1 MRATRKAYMSPQGDI
16 YAGISSET
24 VCIYRI
30 GTVKRNDQNSVDV
43 MNRLQ
48 DVGIGCEKARS
59 PNAYTHIQYADL
71 F

>member
-1 MRATRKAYMSPQGDI
+1 MSPQVDI

-24 VCIYRI
+24 VCISRI
-30 GTVKRNDQNSVDV
+30 GTVKRNDQNPVDV

-59 PNAYTHIQYADL
+59 PNAYTYIQYADL

>member
-1 MRATRKAYMSPQGDI
+1 MSPQGDI
-16 YAGISSET
+16 YAGIPSET

-59 PNAYTHIQYADL
+59 LNAYTHIQYADL

>member
-1 MRATRKAYMSPQGDI
+1 MQATRKAYMSPQVDI

-24 VCIYRI
+24 VCISRI
-30 GTVKRNDQNSVDV
+30 GTVKRNDQNPVDV
-43 MNRLQ
+43 MDRLQ

-59 PNAYTHIQYADL
+59 PNAYTHIQHTDL